1 MGCRTELKTKNSKKK
16 RISALESKLR
26 AQENPHTPLSQQRFK
41 GNSCANT
48 NPPGKRGY
56 PVDHHHAPLTLPE
69 PEEIKY
75 K

>member
-1 MGCRTELKTKNSKKK
+1 LGKKEKK

-26 AQENPHTPLSQQRFK
+26 AQENPYTSLSQQRFK

-48 NPPGKRGY
+48 NPPGKRGD
-56 PVDHHHAPLTLPE
+56 PVDHHKAPPVHYQNLRKSNTNGKE
-69 PEEIKY
+69 K